1 MSETI
6 RVLLADDDVI
16 VREGLADLL
25 NQQDGIDVVAVAE
38 NGSEA
43 LRELSK
49 QTVDVALLDVD
60 MPVLDGLATAKEMAR
75 LRPSVA
81 VVMLTVFEHEES
93 LIAGPER
100 AGIPDQGHPVRA
112 TRPINQTSP

>member
-43 LRELSK
+43 LREAL
-49 QTVDVALLDVD
+49 QTNRGR
-60 MPVLDGLATAKEMAR
+60 GLAGRGYAGSRRFGDREGNGEIA
-75 LRPSVA
+75 
-81 VVMLTVFEHEES
+81 S
-93 LIAGPER
+93 LGR
-100 AGIPDQGHPVRA
+100 CGHAHCVRA
-112 TRPINQTSP
+112 